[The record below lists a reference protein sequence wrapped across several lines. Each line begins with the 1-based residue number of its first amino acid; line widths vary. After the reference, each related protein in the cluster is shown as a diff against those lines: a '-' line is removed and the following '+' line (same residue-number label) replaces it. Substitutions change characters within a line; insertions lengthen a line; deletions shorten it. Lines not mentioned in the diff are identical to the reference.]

1 VPCGFLLASATAWG
15 GAGSLR
21 IIEPSA
27 FGPVGARNK
36 YGEQFFKDFL
46 ADWEQH
52 GRKSLQRWG
61 MAAGFISEGCCSI
74 VPKELDITSQGVA
87 GMSDEDVLRIIDA
100 AARKVEL
107 GGWRS

>member
-1 VPCGFLLASATAWG
+1 MSHVVLQRPEEGLVPCKSSSRAHLGLLALATNTVSSSSRIFLPIG
-15 GAGSLR
+15 SSMGASHC
-21 IIEPSA
+21 
-27 FGPVGARNK
+27 
-36 YGEQFFKDFL
+36 KDEEWRPDL
-46 ADWEQH
+46 YL
-52 GRKSLQRWG
+52 KV
-61 MAAGFISEGCCSI
+61 AAII